1 MAMTDADAD
10 DDEKKAKIH
19 TKYSVLLLSPL
30 IAVSRT
36 YDQFDKRWLIGDL
49 NTHKHTAWKNDQ
61 LAMATMAAAKC
72 LVIVTVPL

>member
-1 MAMTDADAD
+1 MSEFLNLTDVNKSSYMAMTDADAD

-36 YDQFDKRWLIGDL
+36 YDQFDKR
-49 NTHKHTAWKNDQ
+49 
-61 LAMATMAAAKC
+61 
-72 LVIVTVPL
+72 